1 MNKSYRKMERKATG
15 KIREISTEEERKV
28 QIPLPILEVVAGAY
42 DEVERLIGKLG
53 IMVMESIMLEESE
66 RIAGKFSE
74 RNPDRKAYH
83 WGAQNGYV
91 YFGGKKV
98 EVIRHRVREKN
109 GGEVELKSYKAF
121 QNPDRIRES
130 VAKKMMINVSTRNYE
145 KAVNDFMEGYGV
157 DKSSVSRHFVE
168 ATKTK
173 LKEFLER
180 DLTETKPAAIFID
193 GIDFSGH
200 LLVVALGMDEQGHKK
215 ILGFREGASENK
227 VVCVELLQDMIRRGL
242 DAQGN
247 YLFVL
252 DGSKGLRS
260 AVTMVFGDHAHVQRC
275 HKHKRRNVAGHL
287 DKEHQDSI
295 DARICKA
302 LNEDDYEKAKKSLN
316 TTIAYLDRINPSAA
330 SSLREGMEELLTV
343 HKLRIPQ
350 TLRKTLCTTNPIES
364 CFSVTRHITD
374 RVKNW
379 RKGDMVQRWAASA
392 LIEAE
397 KKFRRVKGFKDIP
410 LLIKSLSENSFD
422 SKEVAA

>member
-15 KIREISTEEERKV
+15 KIREISAERERSIQV
-28 QIPLPILEVVAGAY
+28 PLPLLEVVADAY
-42 DEVERLIGKLG
+42 DEVERIIGELG
-53 IMVMESIMLEESE
+53 ILVMEEIMKAECE
-66 RIAGKFSE
+66 RIAGKLRE
-74 RNPDRKAYH
+74 RNPERKAYH
-83 WGAQNGYV
+83 WGAQSGYV
-91 YFGGKKV
+91 YFGGKKM
-98 EVIRHRVREKN
+98 EAIRYRVREKN

-121 QNPDRIRES
+121 QNPEKMRAAVS
-130 VAKKMMINVSTRNYE
+130 KKMMINVSTRNYE
-145 KAVNDFMEGYGV
+145 KAVEDFIEGYGV

-168 ATKTK
+168 ATKGK

-180 DLTETKPAAIFID
+180 DLTETKPIAIFID

-200 LLVVALGMDEQGHKK
+200 LLVVALGMDVEGRKR

-227 VVCVELLQDMIRRGL
+227 IVCVELLEDMIRRGL

-260 AVTMVFGDHAHVQRC
+260 AVTKVFGDKSPVQRC
-275 HKHKRRNVAGHL
+275 HKHKRRNVTGHL
-287 DKEHQDSI
+287 DEQHQEAI

-302 LNEDDYEKAKKSLN
+302 LNEEDYGKAKKSLN
-316 TTIAYLDRINPSAA
+316 TTAAYLDRINPSAA
-330 SSLREGMEELLTV
+330 ASLREGMEELLTA
-343 HKLRIPQ
+343 HKLNIPQ

-364 CFSVTRHITD
+364 CFSLTRHITG
-374 RVKNW
+374 RVKRW

-392 LIEAE
+392 LIEVE

-410 LLIKSLSENSFD
+410 FLVKALSEKSFD
-422 SKEVAA
+422 SQEVAA